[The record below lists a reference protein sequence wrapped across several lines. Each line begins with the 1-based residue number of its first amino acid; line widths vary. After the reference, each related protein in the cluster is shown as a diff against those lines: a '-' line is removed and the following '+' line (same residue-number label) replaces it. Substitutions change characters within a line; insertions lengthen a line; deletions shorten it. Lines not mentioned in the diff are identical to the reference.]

1 MRKISLLLLVL
12 LLSSC
17 ATSGDYDILRRE
29 VNDLRRDSF
38 EQKREISALKEK
50 TAGAAGEITSLKEKT
65 AGAVKEDSFA
75 AVRESQADI
84 NSRLSQLSSDLQSL
98 RGRFEENKYNVE
110 KSLKDSA
117 SDREL
122 IRTQIAN
129 LEEQVKALK
138 DRLYP
143 AGETGKAQDATPGRQ
158 TLKEGSEKTG
168 ENTEAAEEEAP
179 HKAPTEKEVYEAA
192 YSAFKGKKYR
202 EAREDFQSFLKE
214 YPNSKLA
221 DSAQFW
227 LAESYYAEKDYEGA
241 ILAYETLL
249 KKYPHSSKTAGALLK
264 QGYSFLELGD
274 KKTGSLLL
282 KKVVDKFPGSQEA
295 GLAKKKLAE
304 MGKKPG
310 RKK

>member
-38 EQKREISALKEK
+38 EQKREINALKEK

-122 IRTQIAN
+122 VRAQIAN
-129 LEEQVKALK
+129 LEEEVKALK

-143 AGETGKAQDATPGRQ
+143 AGETGKAQNATPGKQ
-158 TLKEGSEKTG
+158 TLKEGQEMAGEK
-168 ENTEAAEEEAP
+168 TEAAGEEAP
-179 HKAPTEKEVYEAA
+179 QKAPGEKEVYDAA
-192 YSAFKGKKYR
+192 YSAFKGKKYK

-214 YPNSKLA
+214 YPKSKLA

-264 QGYSFLELGD
+264 QGYSFLEL
-274 KKTGSLLL
+274 
-282 KKVVDKFPGSQEA
+282 
-295 GLAKKKLAE
+295 
-304 MGKKPG
+304 
-310 RKK
+310 